1 MTYTQFLQLFK
12 YDPSTDGA
20 RTFNIGLALND
31 NWDKI
36 AIWAAEI
43 DGIARA
49 AATQDDLDALREET
63 SNLIKMITTDIRD
76 NAFEITF
83 TNLDGLTV
91 TGVWNQAAAR
101 MEC

>member
-1 MTYTQFLQLFK
+1 MTYTQFLALFK
-12 YDPSTDGA
+12 YDPATDGA

-36 AIWAAEI
+36 ERWAAEI
-43 DGIARA
+43 DGVARA

-63 SNLIKMITTDIRD
+63 NNLIKMITTDIVD
-76 NAFEITF
+76 NQFEITF
-83 TNLDGLTV
+83 ESLDGLTV
-91 TGVWNQAAAR
+91 AGVWNRTAAR

>member
-12 YDPSTDGA
+12 YDPATDGA

-31 NWDKI
+31 NWDKLER
-36 AIWAAEI
+36 WAAEI
-43 DGIARA
+43 DRIARA
-49 AATQDDLDALREET
+49 AATQEDLDALREET

-83 TNLDGLTV
+83 TNLDGLAV

>member
-1 MTYTQFLQLFK
+1 MQYTPILQLFK
-12 YDPSTDGA
+12 YEPATDGA

-36 AIWAAEI
+36 ALWAAEI
-43 DGIARA
+43 DRIVRA
-49 AATQDDLDALREET
+49 AATQADLDALREET
-63 SNLIKMITTDIRD
+63 ENLIRMISTDITD

-83 TNLDGLTV
+83 ANLDGLTI

>member
-1 MTYTQFLQLFK
+1 MTYTQFLALFK
-12 YDPSTDGA
+12 YEPATDGA

-31 NWDKI
+31 NWDKLER
-36 AIWAAEI
+36 WAAEI
-43 DGIARA
+43 DNIARA

-83 TNLDGLTV
+83 ANLDGLAV